1 MSDLSPLLQM
11 LQQAWRREMEGAVTY
26 RALAEREEEENRKRL
41 LLRLAE
47 TEEKHAARWAQRLE
61 ELGGQ
66 VPRREKVKS
75 PLGWSLR
82 FARPEV
88 IIQKMEVQEDR
99 DIAAYERLLAEVGDA
114 VSQQIAREALRD
126 EREHVRT
133 LHLLAGPVQTPDR
146 ALDLILRR
154 EKWHVR
160 GGSWIGDAIY
170 GVNDGL
176 GAVFGIVSGVA
187 GATGADQYYVV
198 MAGLAGT
205 FASALSMGSG
215 AYLAAKSERE
225 VYEAELYR
233 ERKELEE
240 SPEEEREELELFYQ
254 LKGFSPEEAKLL
266 TDRLAQQPEQML
278 KTLAHEELGLS
289 ESQFPNPWVSGL
301 SATLSTAVGAFIPL
315 IPFLFVQGMPALVA
329 SGIIS
334 IIAHFAVGVA
344 KSLVTTRSWWASGL
358 EMTIVG
364 VLVGAVTYAVGALF
378 GVG

>member
-133 LHLLAGPVQTPDR
+133 LHLLAGPVQTP
-146 ALDLILRR
+146 
-154 EKWHVR
+154 
-160 GGSWIGDAIY
+160 
-170 GVNDGL
+170 
-176 GAVFGIVSGVA
+176 
-187 GATGADQYYVV
+187 
-198 MAGLAGT
+198 
-205 FASALSMGSG
+205 
-215 AYLAAKSERE
+215 
-225 VYEAELYR
+225 
-233 ERKELEE
+233 
-240 SPEEEREELELFYQ
+240 
-254 LKGFSPEEAKLL
+254 
-266 TDRLAQQPEQML
+266 
-278 KTLAHEELGLS
+278 
-289 ESQFPNPWVSGL
+289 
-301 SATLSTAVGAFIPL
+301 AVGAFIPL

>member
-1 MSDLSPLLQM
+1 M